1 MKYPDK
7 FIEASK
13 GFVLLGVVL
22 SLVSCGSSSSLKG
35 EIFVK
40 LQMSEIP
47 CDPRAI
53 SSAGSIKT
61 GKEEVIGR
69 VEITKFVREVPSQG
83 DANSKTCIYAYESS
97 DLNIQGDIL
106 IIEFGG
112 SEDWSKRWVIPKSE
126 FEDGLVDLET
136 M

>member
-1 MKYPDK
+1 MKYPYK
-7 FIEASK
+7 FLQVSK
-13 GFVLLGVVL
+13 GIVLLGVVFG
-22 SLVSCGSSSSLKG
+22 LVSCSSNSSIKG

-69 VEITKFVREVPSQG
+69 VEITEFLRELPSQG
-83 DANSKTCIYAYESS
+83 DANSKTCIYAYVSS
-97 DLNIQGDIL
+97 DLKIQGDIL

>member
-1 MKYPDK
+1 MKYPYK
-7 FIEASK
+7 FIQVSK
-13 GFVLLGVVL
+13 GIILLGVVF
-22 SLVSCGSSSSLKG
+22 SLVSCSSSSSLKG
-35 EIFVK
+35 EIFIK

-69 VEITKFVREVPSQG
+69 VEITEFLRELPSQG

-97 DLNIQGDIL
+97 DLNIQGDVL

-112 SEDWSKRWVIPKSE
+112 NEDWSKRWVIPKSE